1 LALDHVYGETLM
13 ADLSDVEKALV
24 STIASALFS
33 STYQPGAAQAS
44 LAMAPWPPAGP
55 GQTPAAP
62 VPVTV
67 RLYRGWPETATLEAD
82 LAAGKA
88 HVSVFPMDGVTR
100 DTSRFWPR
108 PVQTASIPAT
118 VTATVSGSTVTIG
131 GSITAGNVVGIQ
143 IGPARN
149 PQAYA
154 YVVQASDTLASVAAA
169 LGAKI
174 TGATVSGAVI
184 TLPSAL
190 NLTAGSFALQPAL
203 TEVRR
208 QMQGF
213 RVSAWCPTPA
223 ARDAICKL
231 IDCGLAGLRDS
242 HGNLTRFLVLPDNST
257 AWIKYTHTGPND
269 YPARD
274 RVWRRDLCYGLE
286 YPSTILEQDPT
297 MLFGGGQLTVTNSG
311 QVIDFGASSPS

>member
-1 LALDHVYGETLM
+1 M
-13 ADLSDVEKALV
+13 ADLSDVEQALV
-24 STIASALFS
+24 STIASLLFS
-33 STYQPGAAQAS
+33 NTYLPGAYQAS

-55 GQTPAAP
+55 GQSPSSPTA
-62 VPVTV
+62 VTV
-67 RLYRGWPETATLEAD
+67 RLYRGWPEAATLATD

-88 HVSVFPMDGVTR
+88 HVSVFPLDGVTR

-108 PVQTASIPAT
+108 TVPTTPIPAT
-118 VTATVSGSTVTIG
+118 VTVTVSGDTVTIG
-131 GSITAGNVVGIQ
+131 GTITANNVVGIQ
-143 IGPARN
+143 LGMPSQL
-149 PQAYA
+149 QAYA

-169 LGAKI
+169 LAAKI

-190 NLTAGSFALQPAL
+190 NLRAGSFALQPAL

-208 QMQGF
+208 QLQGF

-223 ARDAICKL
+223 ARDAVCKL
-231 IDCGLAGLRDS
+231 IDTGLAGLRDS
-242 HGNLTRFLVLPDNST
+242 YGNLTRFLPLPDGST
-257 AWIKYTHTGPND
+257 AWIKYQHTGSND

-274 RVWRRDLCYGLE
+274 RVWRRDICYGLE

-297 MLFGGGQLTVTNSG
+297 MLFGGGQITITNSE
-311 QVIDFGASSPS
+311 QVIDFGAASPSVSSS